1 MTEMVGSAG
10 QRANVGRGV
19 VVWAIKNGVFLLIL
33 AIILFG
39 GSGQIDWVAGWA
51 FFLLMVL
58 FIALDGVVLYLIDPS
73 LLSERSGPQKGSKG
87 WDLPIASLISVWLPI
102 AMYLVAALDRRY
114 GWSPAFPPW
123 VQIFGLAATAFGAA
137 VVLWAMAT
145 NRYFSAV
152 VRIQQDR
159 GHRVVSAGPYRIVRH
174 PAYATL
180 VFYEVGAAL
189 ALGSAWALVPALL
202 IVVLGVVRTALEDR
216 TLQKELPGYKEY
228 AAKVRY
234 RLVPGVW

>member
-1 MTEMVGSAG
+1 MTEKAGAVGQQS
-10 QRANVGRGV
+10 NVGPGV
-19 VVWAIKNGVFLLIL
+19 MVWTIKNGVFLLIL
-33 AIILFG
+33 AIVLFG

-51 FFLLMVL
+51 FFLLIVL
-58 FIALDGVVLYLIDPS
+58 FIALDGLVLYRIDPS

-87 WDLPIASLISVWLPI
+87 WDLPIASLISVWLPM
-102 AMYLVAALDRRY
+102 ALFLVAALDRRY
-114 GWSPAFPPW
+114 GWSPAFPLW
-123 VQIFGLAATAFGAA
+123 LQIIGLAATAFGAA

-152 VRIQQDR
+152 VRIQHDR
-159 GHRVVSAGPYRIVRH
+159 GHRVVSTGPYRIVRH

-180 VFYEVGAAL
+180 VFYEAGAAV

-216 TLQKELPGYKEY
+216 TLQKELPGYAEY

-234 RLVPGVW
+234 MLVPGVW